1 MLRSLG
7 RFVWIVVCRHK
18 LLALCVFAGLWWR
31 WHASSPPAASH
42 PQAAVLAD
50 GFAAID
56 SSNRVVEFD
65 PGGARRRELTI
76 RGIVNP
82 RLVGFGSGLGVVWR
96 DGRRVAAADV
106 DAGGT
111 PGRPMHFGKDV
122 QMMCKGTASNAHRFA
137 VGWTEPDGAVWIVF
151 GPTSSSPSP
160 SSSSS
165 SSPSPSSASWLSGLG
180 SGELGDGIEATV
192 VDDGQAS
199 GSELARPTFCAVASA
214 DRKVGLLWGEGNKVS
229 MTLCDKKCPSV
240 PTAVRLEKGRELLGF
255 GCIRDACMIAAR
267 NGRTLEATWVSLRG
281 KPQWTRPLRDATPD
295 SPVELV
301 GTGTQIAIAY
311 ATGNEPVVVAASR
324 TGELAPVWQG
334 AADEVPSIQWADG
347 RLVIARHVAGHLVG
361 SVVSVP

>member
-31 WHASSPPAASH
+31 WHASSPPAPSH

-76 RGIVNP
+76 RGVANP

-96 DGRRVAAADV
+96 DGRQVAAADV
-106 DAGGT
+106 DANGN
-111 PGRPMHFGKDV
+111 PGKPARFGRNV
-122 QMMCKGTASNAHRFA
+122 QMMCKGTASNARRFA

-151 GPTSSSPSP
+151 GPTSSSSSSPSSP

-165 SSPSPSSASWLSGLG
+165 PSASWLPGLG
-180 SGELGDGIEATV
+180 TGGELGGGLEATV

-199 GSELARPTFCAVASA
+199 GGELARPTFCAVASA
-214 DRKVGLLWGEGNKVS
+214 DRKIGLLWGEGNKIS
-229 MTLCDKKCPSV
+229 MALCDKTCPSI
-240 PTAVRLEKGRELLGF
+240 PTSVRLEKGRELLGF
-255 GCIRDACMIAAR
+255 GCIRDACVIAAR
-267 NGRTLEATWVSLRG
+267 NGHTLEATWVNLRG
-281 KPQWTRPLRDATPD
+281 KPQWTKPLRDATPD
-295 SPVELV
+295 SQVELV
-301 GTGTQIAIAY
+301 GTGTQIAVAY
-311 ATGNEPVVVAASR
+311 ATAGEPVVVAASPS
-324 TGELAPVWQG
+324 GGLAPIWQG
-334 AADEVPSIQWADG
+334 TADDVPSIQWADG
-347 RLVIARHVAGHLVG
+347 RLVIARHVDGELVG
-361 SVVSVP
+361 SVVPVP